1 MKELDLTDL
10 VGFEFHYVVRYSTE
24 NQKFYVDADTT
35 DAVFHNGQ
43 VFTGSDW
50 YEADQTDDPRVHGLL
65 REIEDN
71 LAELLQVAQRDPN
84 CIHATVYENPDF
96 ENLTCLECGLDVEP
110 SED

>member
-24 NQKFYVDADTT
+24 NKKFYVDVDTT
-35 DAVFHNGQ
+35 DAMFHNGQ

-50 YEADQTDDPRVHGLL
+50 YCPGDDDPRVENLI

-84 CIHATVYENPDF
+84 CTHAYSYKNPDF
-96 ENLTCLECGLDVEP
+96 ESLTCLECGLDVEP